1 MTPSVIS
8 PDRLAVMRKL
18 VAAGVARE
26 TVTRTPVPCR
36 WEGGLLERNLAPLS
50 QIKCTRALCTG
61 SHLSTHLGK
70 CRCRS
75 LSVSVVA
82 GSWR

>member
-36 WEGGLLERNLAPLS
+36 WEGGLRSRDILTDVVIVVSRE
-50 QIKCTRALCTG
+50 QFRAHKTVLMA
-61 SHLSTHLGK
+61 
-70 CRCRS
+70 CR
-75 LSVSVVA
+75 
-82 GSWR
+82 